1 MEKKPKAGK
10 KLPKKAASSDKE
22 KKCAKKSI
30 KTYKIYIFKV
40 LKQEFARYKKKPT
53 ITSWEIQTVGR
64 LVLLGEL
71 AKHTVSEGTK
81 VVTKFTS

>member
-10 KLPKKAASSDKE
+10 KLPKKAASSNKE

-40 LKQEFARYKKKPT
+40 LKQVHPDIGISSKARY
-53 ITSWEIQTVGR
+53 
-64 LVLLGEL
+64 
-71 AKHTVSEGTK
+71 
-81 VVTKFTS
+81 F

>member
-30 KTYKIYIFKV
+30 MTYKIYIFKV
-40 LKQEFARYKKKPT
+40 LNQ
-53 ITSWEIQTVGR
+53 EIQTVGR